1 MRKLLIGLV
10 ALTIISQIPQASN
23 QFKEEQQGLAAAYGK
38 AVRIY
43 NTASQTYDKT
53 QSDVQVIKTRLDKT
67 KEDIDKNMAYA
78 EKENNKISGFLRT
91 LTSLL
96 GSNRNTTDTPKD
108 GKRLSGK

>member
-23 QFKEEQQGLAAAYGK
+23 QFKEGQHDLAAAYEK
-38 AVRIY
+38 AVMIY

-53 QSDVQVIKTRLDKT
+53 QSDIRVIKTRLDKT
-67 KEDIDKNMAYA
+67 KEDIDKNVAYA
-78 EKENNKISGFLRT
+78 KKENSKISGFFRT

-96 GSNRNTTDTPKD
+96 DSNRNTTDTPKD
-108 GKRLSGK
+108 GKKTIW